1 MPAIETSGLTK
12 VYRTYRKERGLWG
25 SIKGL
30 VKRRYDE
37 TRAAD
42 HVSFNIEEGEFVGFL
57 GPNGA
62 GKTTVLKMLSGLLNP
77 TSGDA
82 RVLGFT
88 PWERRNEMKRQF
100 SLLMGQKNALWWD
113 LPAQES
119 LELNRAIYGIER
131 SRFNLVVGGLSEL
144 LDVRD
149 KMNVMVRELSLGERM
164 KMELISALIHEPKV
178 LFLDEPTI
186 GLDVVSQKRVR
197 EFLRIYNEEHRIV
210 TLLTSHYMQDI
221 AELCDRVMIIDHGKI
236 FFDGPLAD
244 IIDRFSGDKVI
255 SLTFSGES
263 KRDLSEF
270 GEITEQTPVS
280 VQLKVPRA
288 KVTETCRRL
297 LEACDVSDINVQE
310 VPVEDVIRQLFG
322 ETHEGHRAPSVA
334 TPQAAHVA

>member
-1 MPAIETSGLTK
+1 MSAIEASGLTK
-12 VYRTYRKERGLWG
+12 VYRTYRKEGGLRG

-30 VKRRYDE
+30 FRRKYEE

-42 HVSFNIEEGEFVGFL
+42 GISFSIEEGELVGFL

-82 RVLGFT
+82 RVLGFV

-119 LELNRAIYGIER
+119 LELNRAIYGIDR
-131 SRFNLVVGGLSEL
+131 DRFNKVVGGLSEL
-144 LDVRD
+144 LEVTD

-178 LFLDEPTI
+178 LFLDKPTI

-197 EFLRIYNEEHRIV
+197 EFLRIYNSENRIV

-236 FFDGPLAD
+236 FFDGPLDD
-244 IIDRFSGDKVI
+244 IIDRFSGYKI
-255 SLTFSGES
+255 IRLTFADQAERDFTTYGEV
-263 KRDLSEF
+263 
-270 GEITEQTPVS
+270 IEQTPAS

-288 KVTETCRRL
+288 QVTETARHL
-297 LEACDVSDINVQE
+297 LEACDISDISVQE
-310 VPVEDVIRQLFG
+310 MPIEDVIRSLFG
-322 ETHEGHRAPSVA
+322 ERRTRQ
-334 TPQAAHVA
+334 QA

>member
-1 MPAIETSGLTK
+1 MSAIEARDLTK
-12 VYRTYRKERGLWG
+12 VYRTYRKESGLRGA
-25 SIKGL
+25 IKGL
-30 VKRRYDE
+30 VRRRYDE

-42 HVSFNIEEGEFVGFL
+42 AVSFQIEEGEFVGFL

-82 RVLGFT
+82 RVLGFV

-119 LELNRAIYGIER
+119 LELNRAIYGIDRE
-131 SRFNLVVGGLSEL
+131 RFNKVVGGLSEL
-144 LDVRD
+144 LEVTD

-197 EFLRIYNEEHRIV
+197 EFLRIYNSEHRVV

-236 FFDGPLAD
+236 FFDGPLD
-244 IIDRFSGDKVI
+244 TIIDRFSGDKVI
-255 SLTFSGES
+255 GLTFTSES
-263 KRDLSEF
+263 KRDFTEF
-270 GEITEQTPVS
+270 GEVVSQTPVS

-288 KVTETCRRL
+288 HVTETARRL
-297 LEACDVSDINVQE
+297 LEACDISDISVQE
-310 VPVEDVIRQLFG
+310 MPIEDVIRSLFG
-322 ETHEGHRAPSVA
+322 ERRTRQQAMPAPI
-334 TPQAAHVA
+334 

>member
-1 MPAIETSGLTK
+1 MSTIEARDLTK
-12 VYRTYRKERGLWG
+12 VYRTYRKESGLRGA
-25 SIKGL
+25 IKGL
-30 VKRRYDE
+30 VRRRSDE

-42 HVSFNIEEGEFVGFL
+42 AVSFQIEEGEFVGFL

-82 RVLGFT
+82 RVLGFV

-119 LELNRAIYGIER
+119 LELNRAIYGIDRER
-131 SRFNLVVGGLSEL
+131 FKKVVGGLSEL
-144 LDVRD
+144 LEVRD

-164 KMELISALIHEPKV
+164 KMELIAALIHEPRV

-197 EFLRIYNEEHRIV
+197 EFLRVYNEQHQIV
-210 TLLTSHYMQDI
+210 TMLTSHYMQDI
-221 AELCDRVMIIDHGKI
+221 QELCDRVIIIDH
-236 FFDGPLAD
+236 
-244 IIDRFSGDKVI
+244 FSATKVV
-255 SLTFSGES
+255 SLTFAEEAV
-263 KRDLSEF
+263 RDFSAF
-270 GEITEQTPVS
+270 GEVVAQTPVS

-297 LEACDVSDINVQE
+297 LEACNVSDINVQE
-310 VPVEDVIRQLFG
+310 IPIEEVIRQLFG
-322 ETHEGHRAPSVA
+322 ERAVKASSERDG
-334 TPQAAHVA
+334 QN